1 MRPLDNGEDMK
12 LRKLHGLSAVIVA
25 AYAVVHIANHLAAL
39 HSVEA
44 HIAFMDAAR
53 KVYRSRL
60 VEWILLCAV
69 AFQIG
74 SGLTAVVRDWR
85 QRSGFIPWL
94 QAGSGGYLAYF
105 LLNHVGAVLFGRAA
119 LGLDTNFYYAAAGLY
134 VPPFQ
139 FYFAPY
145 YFLAVLALFTHI
157 GCALYWRVEQPSRRI
172 GAVAVPATIGAA
184 ISLLIVLALAG
195 AYYPVH
201 IPDAYKT
208 TFVGHP

>member
-1 MRPLDNGEDMK
+1 MK
-12 LRKLHGLSAVIVA
+12 LRKLHALSAVIVA

-94 QAGSGGYLAYF
+94 QAGSGAYLAYF

-119 LGLDTNFYYAAAGLY
+119 LGLDTNFYYAAAGFY

-157 GCALYWRVEQPSRRI
+157 GCALYWRRQASSVLKPMPAFGLCVAA
-172 GAVAVPATIGAA
+172 GAIVSIA
-184 ISLLIVLALAG
+184 IVLALAG
-195 AYYPVH
+195 VYYPVQV
-201 IPDAYKT
+201 PDNYKAT
-208 TFVGHP
+208 YNMFK